1 MKKSCC
7 ILLALLLVL
16 AMFPLYV
23 SAETAVEE
31 PFTMWHEIQFG
42 DTIEEVKEKCDIK
55 EEDVDIYDNR
65 GDGPNGRASMYVR
78 SKTEVAG
85 VMMYLSFYFDEN
97 GKLTDFFLN
106 STQDFETKMNDQDKI
121 RFALTEKY
129 RGYEVYGTDAYE
141 RFPGIVIDEYVNEQ
155 TEFTSNDMF
164 IRKYTIDSALFNGWM
179 IPLNEG
185 GAVKIECLYEEHTK
199 DQKCIGGNDL
209 AKSMGTWTK
218 KENYFCWGY
227 SYFSSEELEGTTID
241 IKGDL

>member
-106 STQDFETKMNDQDKI
+106 STQVSK
-121 RFALTEKY
+121 
-129 RGYEVYGTDAYE
+129 
-141 RFPGIVIDEYVNEQ
+141 
-155 TEFTSNDMF
+155 
-164 IRKYTIDSALFNGWM
+164 
-179 IPLNEG
+179 
-185 GAVKIECLYEEHTK
+185 
-199 DQKCIGGNDL
+199 QK
-209 AKSMGTWTK
+209 
-218 KENYFCWGY
+218 
-227 SYFSSEELEGTTID
+227 
-241 IKGDL
+241 